1 MATTSRQL
9 EEGGRGRGR
18 LCRVTWHDRCAARVD
33 EGDLSMPEIE
43 DTENWERARLI
54 PTRGLRGAQGQEAA
68 ATSAVLAVMSIVPSF
83 SRSLLRPLGAP
94 AGRPLTFTEPSFSGE
109 AGNGLL
115 RPDGLIRVVRGGKQW
130 TALVEVKTSEN
141 ELEQAQIEAYVR
153 LAIREGFDAVVT
165 ISNEFVSPSSP
176 HPVRISGRM
185 LKKVQ
190 LVHWS
195 WTRILTEALALRR
208 KKEVSDPEQAWLLDE
223 LIRYLE
229 DERSGAL
236 HFDGFGASW
245 PGIRDAARLGTLS
258 RGSEGIREF
267 VMRWDQFL
275 RHLSLQLSG
284 ELGTKVEVVTS
295 REHRQ
300 DPARRAR
307 DLLEQLVTDRQLDGV
322 LRIQGA
328 AADLSLS
335 VNLHARRLRA
345 AVTLKAAEKKRAASR
360 INWLVWQIPNA
371 PDAVQVT
378 ARFKGRKST
387 SMLLA
392 DVRKDVR
399 CLLMPDD
406 PRSLPSRFTVALER
420 DMGIKRGRGRGSFVE
435 SVEALVRDFYHD
447 VLQELEAWVP
457 PAPRIVSAEKSP
469 KGEKAEDADVK
480 SESDGAPASFA
491 AEGLVGAS
499 LSPSGSVPQPGSVGS
514 TQPVE

>member
-1 MATTSRQL
+1 MA
-9 EEGGRGRGR
+9 
-18 LCRVTWHDRCAARVD
+18 
-33 EGDLSMPEIE
+33 EIE
-43 DTENWERARLI
+43 GTENWERARLI
-54 PTRGLRGAQGQEAA
+54 PTRGLRSARGQEAT
-68 ATSAVLAVMSIVPSF
+68 ATSTLLAVMSIVPSF
-83 SRSLLRPLGAP
+83 SRPLLRPLGAP

-109 AGNGLL
+109 ADDGLL

-130 TALVEVKTSEN
+130 TALVEVKTGEN

-153 LAIREGFDAVVT
+153 LAIREGFDAVIT

-195 WTRILTEALALRR
+195 WTRVLTEALALRR

-275 RHLSLQLSG
+275 RHLSLHLSG

-300 DPARRAR
+300 EPARRAR

-345 AVTLKAAEKKRAASR
+345 AVTLKAAGKKRAASR
-360 INWLVWQIPNA
+360 INWLVWQIPSA

-387 SMLLA
+387 SMLLT
-392 DVRKDVR
+392 DVRKDVK
-399 CLLMPDD
+399 CLLVPDD

-447 VLQELEAWVP
+447 VVQELEAWVP
-457 PAPRIVSAEKSP
+457 PAPRIVSPEEPSETEK
-469 KGEKAEDADVK
+469 EVTVEEK
-480 SESDGAPASFA
+480 SESGSGSGA
-491 AEGLVGAS
+491 AEGHADA
-499 LSPSGSVPQPGSVGS
+499 PSSISGGV
-514 TQPVE
+514 